1 MEQFLDQSV
10 SLGSPFRHSYLG
22 SFHLPPERKSPQF
35 VNGPPVSPVPNN
47 VHLQEFNA
55 QMYKTTPDCG
65 SKAVITALK
74 TLQEKM
80 RRLELERVQA
90 ERNVNQLS
98 KTAQNNTGTTQGE
111 QRGKQI
117 GKKEGKPNQELVI
130 QLQSAESRCSLLEKQ
145 LDYMKKMMEK
155 AEQDK
160 NALVQKQASLQ
171 KERQKDQVEVN
182 MQLQKLEMLERE
194 CLKLSSTQSVAER
207 KIELLEQKLREEEH
221 ERKLVQEK
229 AAELQR
235 SLEMSSALYSSV
247 SAEVKQKKKTKMLVR
262 KTAAVVPAPMHLPK
276 VKQMPFVAGTSTGPS
291 HSVSANVQS
300 VLHMMK
306 HHHPQLCDRIRSLR
320 RSGSETRRHPRRAL
334 SSNQTAP
341 VLSNLSELL
350 LALQDELGQMSFEHK
365 ELVQQIADTKKPEL
379 REDLERELDHLV
391 MRMEEKGAQISQLK
405 RHQLAVQ
412 KLKQKSGEPRRA
424 ASADGRIGATSKTKS
439 LLSSP
444 AQKTPKAPKGKG
456 SQGTQSQQQQSK
468 GPVRLQTNL
477 KKDDIM
483 WET

>member
-1 MEQFLDQSV
+1 MNADECGDYINSPDALINDLTSV
-10 SLGSPFRHSYLG
+10 SLGSPFRNSYVG

-55 QMYKTTPDCG
+55 QMYQTTPDCG

-80 RRLELERVQA
+80 RRLELERAQA
-90 ERNVNQLS
+90 ERN
-98 KTAQNNTGTTQGE
+98 
-111 QRGKQI
+111 
-117 GKKEGKPNQELVI
+117 
-130 QLQSAESRCSLLEKQ
+130 LQSAESRCSLLEKQ

-160 NALVQKQASLQ
+160 NALVPKQASLQ

-247 SAEVKQKKKTKMLVR
+247 SAEVKHKKKTKILVR

-320 RSGSETRRHPRRAL
+320 RSGSETRRGPRRAV

-365 ELVQQIADTKKPEL
+365 ELVQQIAETKKPEL

-391 MRMEEKGAQISQLK
+391 
-405 RHQLAVQ
+405 Q
-412 KLKQKSGEPRRA
+412 KLKHKSSEPRRA

-444 AQKTPKAPKGKG
+444 AQKTPRAPKGKG